1 MGQKAALA
9 LDGPEQME
17 LNPDPEKTK
26 ASGGQKGLC
35 PTPQKHIPSP
45 LQASPI
51 DIDATRSGFSIMYS
65 PPVLSLV
72 EHESTEAAAP
82 DCEAP
87 TVVDRSP
94 IVVRRNS
101 VRRSFE
107 VAQEPLGTLSAPLP
121 LR

>member
-45 LQASPI
+45 WQASPI

-65 PPVLSLV
+65 PPQLSLV
-72 EHESTEAAAP
+72 HRLANNGDVAGGQLAVFQGAS
-82 DCEAP
+82 EAP
-87 TVVDRSP
+87 ISESYGSSEQRGKTANWPRP
-94 IVVRRNS
+94 R
-101 VRRSFE
+101 
-107 VAQEPLGTLSAPLP
+107 G

>member
-35 PTPQKHIPSP
+35 PTPQKHIPSS

-51 DIDATRSGFSIMYS
+51 DIDATRSGFSIVYS
-65 PPVLSLV
+65 PPQLSLV
-72 EHESTEAAAP
+72 VEHEPNGS
-82 DCEAP
+82 
-87 TVVDRSP
+87 
-94 IVVRRNS
+94 
-101 VRRSFE
+101 
-107 VAQEPLGTLSAPLP
+107 G
-121 LR
+121 